1 MSMIPANLS
10 AMHAVTGTPVAGGRR
25 LPRAIGWLLAAGVS
39 AGFWILAIE
48 AIRLAV

>member
-10 AMHAVTGTPVAGGRR
+10 AMHSVTGTPVAGVRR
-25 LPRAIGWLLAAGVS
+25 LPRAIGWLSAAVVS
-39 AGFWILAIE
+39 AGLWILAIE